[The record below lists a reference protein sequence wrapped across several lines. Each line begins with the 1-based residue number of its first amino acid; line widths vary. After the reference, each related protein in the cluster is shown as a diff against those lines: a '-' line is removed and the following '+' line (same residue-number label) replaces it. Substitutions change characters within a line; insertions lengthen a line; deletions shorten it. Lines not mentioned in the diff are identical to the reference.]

1 MIDRKHQALYN
12 HDAFEWRRRILRFL
26 IRVLGVTFL
35 AKLDK
40 VEGLENVPEEGP
52 GILLINHIAFI
63 DPIIVLHTLPRN
75 IVPLAKSEVYD
86 YPVVG
91 VFPKIWGVVPIQ
103 RYEMDRK
110 AIKQVLAILNAG
122 EIVLVAPEGTR
133 HHELQQ
139 GKVGAAYLSSRTG
152 APIIP
157 VAVEGTPG
165 FPAFRTSKRWREPG
179 VHIRFGKPFRFR
191 PEFSHA
197 RNKTLRLMMD
207 EAMYIL
213 ASLLPEDRR
222 GVYSDLS
229 KATQD
234 TIEWV

>member
-1 MIDRKHQALYN
+1 MIDHKQQIHYNHQAWEL
-12 HDAFEWRRRILRFL
+12 RRKILRFL
-26 IRVLGVTFL
+26 IRVLGVNFL

-75 IVPLAKSEVYD
+75 IIPLAKSEVYD

-91 VFPKIWGVVPIQ
+91 IFPKIWGVVPIQ

-110 AIKQVLAILNAG
+110 AIREVFAILKAG
-122 EIVLVAPEGTR
+122 EMVLIAPEGTR
-133 HHELQQ
+133 HPELQQ
-139 GKVGAAYLSSRTG
+139 GKVGAAYISSRTG

-179 VHIRFGKPFRFR
+179 VHIRYGRPFRFR

-197 RNKTLRLMMD
+197 RKKTLRLMMD
-207 EAMYIL
+207 ESMYIL
-213 ASLLPEDRR
+213 ASILPEERR

-229 KATQD
+229 KATQE
-234 TIEWV
+234 TIQWL